1 MTLVRKEIGKFI
13 DYKTIDKLNKN
24 LLDWTWNIGESKILM
39 NTVMKPNEYFKNN
52 SFDNYNKLPNNGRV
66 VKIYN

>member
-1 MTLVRKEIGKFI
+1 
-13 DYKTIDKLNKN
+13 
-24 LLDWTWNIGESKILM
+24 M
-39 NTVMKPNEYFKNN
+39 NSVKKPNEYFKND